1 MSSSSSPC
9 LKTGLQCVNMPMA
22 GIGSYLSPSGEDVE
36 KSVEMALEA
45 GVRLIDTAT
54 AYMNEA
60 SIGKVFKRWIDSGTK
75 L

>member
-1 MSSSSSPC
+1 
-9 LKTGLQCVNMPMA
+9 MA